1 VEKKDGREVERR
13 DEEEAQKSIETK
25 REREVKLFFVFFFGA
40 GEKVN
45 NQNHVVMFSMLAEF
59 PRVALLTHTMTDDAR
74 RSE

>member
-1 VEKKDGREVERR
+1 VEKKRR
-13 DEEEAQKSIETK
+13 KRSRKTDEEEAQKSIETK